1 MSTTPLRDTPLEA
14 RADGAQLC
22 ATGHDRLRGVGPE
35 DVRRRNRS
43 SVIGLLY
50 PDHSLSRADVAKHTG
65 LSKSSA
71 SDVITSLLDDGL
83 IREEGMRAPSGPG
96 RPAIM
101 LHLVPDARQI
111 IALDISHTSHLEGIV
126 TNLTGRILARDEV
139 PVDGG
144 RPLDIEPIVSL
155 CLRLRDRLTAPALGV
170 GVATPGTVDGR
181 GVVVKAANLGWRDVD
196 LASLLSERVGLPV
209 RVDNNANVSALAEL
223 QYGAG
228 QRNMIFVQ
236 IARGLGAGMI
246 IDNRIV
252 TGTYFSA
259 GEIGHVAVD
268 DTGPICGCGKR
279 GCLETLTSLPVLRKQ
294 LAADPSHRDRILTQ
308 AGSILGQM
316 LSMPIAMAGVADI
329 VISGDPELIDDTF
342 LAAVSYA
349 VSTRIDA
356 DFLGKVVVRRPQL
369 DHDMAL
375 LGESASVLRATLL

>member
-1 MSTTPLRDTPLEA
+1 M
-14 RADGAQLC
+14 
-22 ATGHDRLRGVGPE
+22 
-35 DVRRRNRS
+35 
-43 SVIGLLY
+43 
-50 PDHSLSRADVAKHTG
+50 
-65 LSKSSA
+65 
-71 SDVITSLLDDGL
+71 
-83 IREEGMRAPSGPG
+83 
-96 RPAIM
+96 
-101 LHLVPDARQI
+101 
-111 IALDISHTSHLEGIV
+111 
-126 TNLTGRILARDEV
+126 
-139 PVDGG
+139 
-144 RPLDIEPIVSL
+144 
-155 CLRLRDRLTAPALGV
+155 
-170 GVATPGTVDGR
+170 
-181 GVVVKAANLGWRDVD
+181 
-196 LASLLSERVGLPV
+196 
-209 RVDNNANVSALAEL
+209 SALAEL

-279 GCLETLTSLPVLRKQ
+279 GCLETLTSLPALRKQ
-294 LAADPSHRDRILTQ
+294 LAADPSRRDRILTQ

-316 LSMPIAMAGVADI
+316 LSVPIAMAGVADI